1 MNQIKKHSFE
11 AVSLLTAANGMLEA
25 TIIPALNQPDWI
37 VPSTLILESLDYS
50 DEDDDR
56 NSHRDGD
63 NEPKSTV
70 RTRYYTW
77 QQQPVAVF
85 SLLPKDQVPDTV
97 VILEGNAIA
106 QRLALQTKGQ
116 LRQIK
121 VSISDVQDSELP
133 LEYSVATESVENDTD
148 STEELVD
155 EDIIASYLFQAIVIE
170 ETIYIVPDLDK
181 IAHQLTIMN
190 QDQSTEN
197 SDATPIVQ
205 N

>member
-37 VPSTLILESLDYS
+37 VPSALILESLDYS
-50 DEDDDR
+50 DEDGDR
-56 NSHRDGD
+56 NSHRDSD

-70 RTRYYTW
+70 RTQYYTW

-97 VILEGNAIA
+97 VILEGNTTA
-106 QRLALQTKGQ
+106 QRLALQTKGR
-116 LRQIK
+116 LRQIE

-133 LEYSVATESVENDTD
+133 LEYSVATESIEKDNGNIED
-148 STEELVD
+148 SVNEEV
-155 EDIIASYLFQAIVIE
+155 IATYLFQAIVIE

-181 IAHQLTIMN
+181 IAHQLTIVN
-190 QDQSTEN
+190 QD
-197 SDATPIVQ
+197 
-205 N
+205 